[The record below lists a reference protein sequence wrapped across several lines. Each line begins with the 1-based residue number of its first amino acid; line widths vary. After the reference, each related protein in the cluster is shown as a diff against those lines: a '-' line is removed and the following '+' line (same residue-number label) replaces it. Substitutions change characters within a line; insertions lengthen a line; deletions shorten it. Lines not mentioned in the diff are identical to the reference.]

1 MQLRNI
7 LYIEI
12 IIYYILLLWD
22 FLLTLSLMSHPELEM
37 NPVARYF
44 MENGIPPINLFVPF
58 IFILII
64 FNYGYKRY
72 YYNPEIYLNH
82 TIEYLR
88 ITQSEFKKYKIFY
101 FNDWKMFLPMYF
113 MTLIF
118 IVGHVRGIF
127 SYL

>member
-37 NPVARYF
+37 NPVARIF
-44 MENGIPPINLFVPF
+44 MENGIPPVSLFIPF
-58 IFILII
+58 IFVLIL
-64 FNYGYKRY
+64 FSYGYKRY
-72 YYNPEIYLNH
+72 YYNPIMFLEH
-82 TIEYLR
+82 SSEYLR
-88 ITQSEFKKYKIFY
+88 MNSHEWRKYKIYY
-101 FNDWKMFLPMYF
+101 FNDYKMFLPMYF
-113 MTLIF
+113 IVLLF